1 LRLRLLQRKENSK
14 RMRVPTARQNGTKST
29 VPYVLDE
36 QVGYLLRQAMQRH
49 LSIFGEH
56 MTGDLTPTQ
65 FSVLFRLHE
74 SGPCSQNLLG
84 RRAAMDAATVKGVI
98 DRLTLRGLTEVKSDA
113 EDGRLMVVSLTAEGQ
128 SAIKSALP
136 LAGLITAETLK
147 PLSARERAVL
157 LRLLR
162 KLC

>member
-1 LRLRLLQRKENSK
+1 
-14 RMRVPTARQNGTKST
+14 
-29 VPYVLDE
+29 
-36 QVGYLLRQAMQRH
+36 
-49 LSIFGEH
+49 

-147 PLSARERAVL
+147 PLSARERAAL